1 MMLNKE
7 KLKMWHALGANF
19 LFVLNGVRKNTP
31 GNIASGKLPQEICPP
46 KSTPRKNAPRK
57 IASKIAST
65 PQRKRMKIDLGKNCV
80 LGET

>member
-46 KSTPRKNAPRK
+46 EKY
-57 IASKIAST
+57 
-65 PQRKRMKIDLGKNCV
+65 PQEKCP
-80 LGET
+80 